1 MTLVGDRILA
11 GLGATFRKRAGD
23 LLPPIVEALAAP
35 LADVDDLLEPTAGGW
50 ARVFDLDT
58 TTAPSTL
65 GAATGTLIPSG
76 LTLEDQRAYL
86 RDQPSRRRGSAD
98 AIIAAARAAAPG
110 RQVDLFERLGS
121 PWHLQVRLTGGA
133 DDPAVIAAVT
143 AAVELQKPV
152 GITLDVVVEAGASFA
167 HFTAHHGPTLGQL
180 ATQFATLGDIATHI
194 PEGGTTP

>member
-1 MTLVGDRILA
+1 VTAVGERVLNA
-11 GLGATFRKRAGD
+11 VGPTFRRRAGV
-23 LLPPIVEALAAP
+23 LLEPLVEALAVP
-35 LADVDDLLEPTAGGW
+35 LVEVDELVEPTAGGW

-76 LTLEDQRAYL
+76 LTLEDQRAFL
-86 RDQPSRRRGSAD
+86 LEQPARRRGSAD
-98 AIIAAARAAAPG
+98 SIIAAARAAAPG

-121 PWHLQVRLTGGA
+121 PWHLEVRLTGGA
-133 DDPAVIAAVT
+133 DDPAVTAAVR

-152 GITLDVVVEAGASFA
+152 GITLDVVIVAGATFD
-167 HFTAHHGPTLGQL
+167 HMRIHHGPTFDDQAAAFG
-180 ATQFATLGDIATHI
+180 TFEDERTHT